1 MKGLV
6 FHFRSDYATELA
18 QKAWNSWFSYICFS
32 WTNCNNNLQKVSQP
46 ILSKLYSDI
55 SWSCFAEPDDLET
68 EVLQEP
74 SSTDTEGSLPRVV
87 NDVWLSEEEEAK
99 ETGYVVFFFTFQ
111 SQVPLV
117 SSLISNAALT
127 NIVV

>member
-1 MKGLV
+1 M
-6 FHFRSDYATELA
+6 
-18 QKAWNSWFSYICFS
+18 
-32 WTNCNNNLQKVSQP
+32 QKVSQS

-74 SSTDTEGSLPRVV
+74 SSTDKDGSLPRVV

-99 ETGYVVFFFTFQ
+99 ETEYVVFFCTFQ
-111 SQVPLV
+111 SQVLLV
-117 SSLISNAALT
+117 SSLISNVALT

>member
-1 MKGLV
+1 M
-6 FHFRSDYATELA
+6 
-18 QKAWNSWFSYICFS
+18 
-32 WTNCNNNLQKVSQP
+32 
-46 ILSKLYSDI
+46 
-55 SWSCFAEPDDLET
+55 ET

-87 NDVWLSEEEEAK
+87 NDVWLSEEEEEAK